1 MTGPLTAPLVD
12 LTLNNVWRKGQ
23 HGTFRGFLG
32 VFLSVY
38 FLNLVFTGAELSFPS
53 ELSYLSPSVKN
64 ALSLNPKIPF
74 DTLLLV
80 LGSVLSIGLISG
92 FRIRAITAVLMLL
105 LLFSPFPLVQNIATT
120 LLLFWLLT
128 LNASLPQPSRDL
140 PNLKSKVVQKS
151 PALSKFHFW
160 SAWTILAG
168 VHAHIALSS
177 ISALLLTETDDATN
191 ALQTLL
197 EHSPTPG
204 IPAAVI
210 GFSMS
215 LTFVLLAVVKS
226 MRSRFW
232 ILIML
237 LTFCKFLM
245 EPSLSEAALLL
256 AYFSV
261 FDPNWFPG
269 KGGPYRLFYDGNC
282 GLCHKSVRFI
292 IFEQSLP
299 SKFLFS
305 TLRSGH
311 FDKIPS
317 HIRSTIPDSLVLTK
331 HEGSLDIKCRSDAVI
346 AILEGIGGTWLF
358 VGWLI
363 SHIPRVV
370 RDGIYDVVAKQRANF
385 FSRPIESCPIVP
397 AWASNLFED
406 E

>member
-1 MTGPLTAPLVD
+1 M
-12 LTLNNVWRKGQ
+12 
-23 HGTFRGFLG
+23 
-32 VFLSVY
+32 
-38 FLNLVFTGAELSFPS
+38 
-53 ELSYLSPSVKN
+53 
-64 ALSLNPKIPF
+64 
-74 DTLLLV
+74 

-92 FRIRAITAVLMLL
+92 FRTRAISAVLMILL
-105 LLFSPFPLVQNIATT
+105 VFLPFPLGQNIATT

-140 PNLKSKVVQKS
+140 PNLKSKVVQKL

-160 SAWTILAG
+160 TAWTILAG

-197 EHSPTPG
+197 DHSPTPG

-215 LTFVLLAVVKS
+215 LTFVLLAVVRS

-237 LTFCKFLM
+237 LTFCKLLM

-305 TLRSGH
+305 TLRSRH
-311 FDKIPS
+311 FNKIPS
-317 HIRSTIPDSLVLTK
+317 HIRNTIPDSLVLTK

-346 AILEGIGGTWLF
+346 AILKGIGGTWLF

-370 RDGIYDVVAKQRANF
+370 RDRIYDVVAKQRSNF

-397 AWASNLFED
+397 VWANNLFED